1 MLSKTKW
8 TFSLTSLVVLIAF
21 GLAYVASPVMAH
33 DVVKESKLTDPEKEG
48 LPEWKVWLSVDESVQ
63 DVSSDDGVQI
73 ASSRTRAFRSIAN
86 VPDSCSCGRRGSNHS
101 FSHI

>member
-1 MLSKTKW
+1 MLSNKW
-8 TFSLTSLVVLIAF
+8 TFSLMSLVVLIAF
-21 GLAYVASPVMAH
+21 GLAYVVSPVMAH
-33 DVVKESKLTDPEKEG
+33 DVVDESELTADEIKG

-73 ASSRTRAFRSIAN
+73 ASSRTRAFRTVAN
-86 VPDSCSCGRRGSNHS
+86 VPNCSCGRRGSNHH